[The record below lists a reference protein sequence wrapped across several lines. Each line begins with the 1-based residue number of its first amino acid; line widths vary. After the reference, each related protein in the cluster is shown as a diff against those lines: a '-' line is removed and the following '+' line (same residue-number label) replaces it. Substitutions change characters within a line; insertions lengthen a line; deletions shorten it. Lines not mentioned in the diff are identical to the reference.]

1 MAFDDEINRIL
12 NETYFGGSPHEQAT
26 GIKRHV
32 TFEETDEEKAF
43 KDAQA
48 ASDREDQDDPSRGDD
63 TEVGEYAKVLEDQ
76 LGEIDPYYAFAGD
89 DHITNRKSQVQQDE
103 VIDDLLGH
111 ETLVK
116 KNFIPDF
123 KATGNDLHI
132 YVIEDGDTVS
142 ELKPYVLVA
151 SSWEDLGER
160 VSLDP
165 VSQFKSVLIGKSTD
179 EDENGVPILTKDKWI
194 YDGPSKA
201 GTKDWSGKEPENKG
215 PVTGD
220 TKIDYDANRQAV
232 QKAIAQGLMRK

>member
-1 MAFDDEINRIL
+1 MDFDSEINRIL
-12 NETYFGGSPHEQAT
+12 NENYFGGSPHEQAS

-43 KDAQA
+43 KDARA
-48 ASDREDQDDPSRGDD
+48 AAAREAQDDPTRADD
-63 TEVGEYAKVLEDQ
+63 TELGEYAKVLEDE
-76 LGEIDPYYAFAGD
+76 LGEVDPYYAFAGD
-89 DHITNRKSQVQQDE
+89 DHITNKKSQVEQDE
-103 VIDDLLGH
+103 VIDGLLGH

-132 YVIEDGDTVS
+132 YVIEDEDTVR

-151 SSWEDLGER
+151 SSWEDLGET

-165 VSQFKSVLIGKSTD
+165 VSQFKSVLIGKSED

-201 GTKDWSGKEPENKG
+201 GTADWSNKEPEAKG

-220 TKIDYDANRQAV
+220 TKIDYDAMQAAV
-232 QKAIAQGLMRK
+232 AKARKQGLIGQ